1 MAFIS
6 QLARVCDSSLL
17 LFGSLVFVSPGHN
30 IADNELDLRHLR
42 PFSSSELK
50 K

>member
-17 LFGSLVFVSPGHN
+17 LFWSLVFVSPGHN